1 MKEYKSS
8 AGFYIE
14 VIRMSKP
21 LVAIVGRPNVGKS
34 TLINGL
40 AQRRVSIVE
49 DIPGVTRDRIYCD
62 VKWLDKEFTLIDTG
76 GIEFRNEAD
85 QMVDGIRQQAQLAIE
100 EADVIIFVV
109 DARSGVTHDDETI
122 AAMLRRTGKPVVL
135 AVNKVDSEKQ
145 EMEIFDFY
153 ALGLGDP
160 LGISAVNHLSFGDLL
175 DRVTETFPAAD
186 VREEDA
192 PIRAAI
198 IGRPNVG
205 KSTLVNALLGYER
218 SLVADEWGTT
228 RDAVD
233 SLWKYN
239 GREFILVD
247 TAGMRRKGK
256 ISDTLEKYSVIRS
269 IRAIDNCDVA
279 VLVLDA
285 KDQVTEQDKRIAGYV
300 HEAGKGLI
308 ILVNKWDSIEKDNN
322 TMVHYTEDIRKALPF
337 AQYAPV
343 LYGSALTKQRIYKLA
358 DLLFFVADQHSMRI
372 STSILNDLLDDAKMV
387 NPPPAHAGRV
397 AKIYYMTEVGIRP
410 PTFVLFAND
419 ANLIHFSYVR
429 FLENRLRESFGFE
442 GSPIRIVVRSKKDG
456 DDV

>member
-1 MKEYKSS
+1 
-8 AGFYIE
+8 
-14 VIRMSKP
+14 MSKP

-62 VKWLDKEFTLIDTG
+62 VRWLDREFTLIDTG
-76 GIEFRNEAD
+76 GIEFRNEKD

-100 EADVIIFVV
+100 EADVILMVTDGCTGI
-109 DARSGVTHDDETI
+109 THDDETI
-122 AAMLRRTGKPVVL
+122 AAMLRRTGKPVIL
-135 AVNKVDSEKQ
+135 AVNKVDSESQ
-145 EMEIFDFY
+145 EMDVYEFY
-153 ALGLGDP
+153 KLGLGDP
-160 LGISAVNHLSFGDLL
+160 IGVSAVNHLAFGDLL
-175 DRVTETFPAAD
+175 DRVTEGFPPVTERSD
-186 VREEDA
+186 SD

-205 KSTLVNALLGYER
+205 KSTLINSLLGFER

-233 SLWKYN
+233 SLWKYQ
-239 GREFILVD
+239 GKEFILVD
-247 TAGMRRKGK
+247 TAGMRKKGK
-256 ISDTLEKYSVIRS
+256 ISDTLEKYSTIRS

-285 KDQVTEQDKRIAGYV
+285 RDMVTEQDKKIAGYV

-308 ILVNKWDSIEKDNN
+308 LLVNKWDAVEKDNN

-343 LYGSALTKQRIYKLA
+343 LFGSALTKQRIHKLA

-372 STSILNDLLDDAKMV
+372 STSVLNDLLDDAKMV

-429 FLENRLRESFGFE
+429 FIENRLRESFGFE
-442 GSPIRIVVRSKKDG
+442 GTPIRIVVRSKKDG
-456 DDV
+456 DDL

>member
-1 MKEYKSS
+1 
-8 AGFYIE
+8 
-14 VIRMSKP
+14 MSKP

-34 TLINGL
+34 SLLNGL
-40 AQRRVSIVE
+40 AQKRVSIVE

-62 VKWLDKEFTLIDTG
+62 VRWLDKEFTLIDTG
-76 GIEFRNEAD
+76 GIEFRNEED
-85 QMVDGIRQQAQLAIE
+85 QIVDGIRKQAQLAIE
-100 EADVIIFVV
+100 EADVIVMV
-109 DARSGVTHDDETI
+109 TDVRAGVTHDDETI
-122 AAMLRRTGKPVVL
+122 AAMLRRTGKTVIL
-135 AVNKVDSEKQ
+135 AVNKVDSANQ
-145 EMEIFDFY
+145 EMDVYEFY
-153 ALGLGDP
+153 QLGLGDP
-160 LGISAVNHLSFGDLL
+160 IAISAVNHLSFGDLL
-175 DRVTETFPAAD
+175 DKVTEGFPSEKERSD
-186 VREEDA
+186 DD

-205 KSTLVNALLGYER
+205 KSTLINSLLGYQR

-233 SLWKYN
+233 SVWKYQ
-239 GREFILVD
+239 GREFVLVD
-247 TAGMRRKGK
+247 TAGMRKKGK
-256 ISDTLEKYSVIRS
+256 ISDTLEKYSTIRS

-285 KDQVTEQDKRIAGYV
+285 RDMVTEQDKKIAGYV

-308 ILVNKWDSIEKDNN
+308 ILVNKWDAVEKDNN

-343 LYGSALTKQRIYKLA
+343 LFGSALTKQRIHKLA

-372 STSILNDLLDDAKMV
+372 STSVLNDLLDDAKMV

-419 ANLIHFSYVR
+419 ADLIHFSYVR
-429 FLENRLRESFGFE
+429 FIENRLRESFGFE

-456 DDV
+456 DEV

>member
-1 MKEYKSS
+1 
-8 AGFYIE
+8 
-14 VIRMSKP
+14 MSKP

-62 VKWLDKEFTLIDTG
+62 VRWLDREFTLIDTG
-76 GIEFRNEAD
+76 GIEFRNESD

-100 EADVIIFVV
+100 EADVIIFVT
-109 DARSGVTHDDETI
+109 DARSGVTHDDEVI
-122 AAMLRRTGKPVVL
+122 AGMLRRVGKPVIL
-135 AVNKVDSEKQ
+135 AVNKVDSANQ
-145 EMEIFDFY
+145 EMDVYEFY
-153 ALGLGDP
+153 SLGLGEP
-160 LGISAVNHLSFGDLL
+160 IGISAVNHLSFGDLL
-175 DRVTETFPAAD
+175 DRVTEGFPSVTERSEND
-186 VREEDA
+186 

-205 KSTLVNALLGYER
+205 KSTLINALLGYER

-233 SLWKYN
+233 SVWKYQ
-239 GREFILVD
+239 GKEFILVD

-279 VLVLDA
+279 VLVIDA
-285 KDQVTEQDKRIAGYV
+285 RDMITEQDKKIAGYV

-308 ILVNKWDSIEKDNN
+308 ILVNKWDAVEKDNN

-343 LYGSALTKQRIYKLA
+343 LFGSALTKQRIHKLS
-358 DLLFFVADQHSMRI
+358 DLLFYVADQHSMRI
-372 STSILNDLLDDAKMV
+372 STSVLNDLLDDAKMV

-429 FLENRLRESFGFE
+429 FIENRLRESFGFE
-442 GSPIRIVVRSKKDG
+442 GSPIRIIVRSKKDG
-456 DDV
+456 DDL

>member
-1 MKEYKSS
+1 
-8 AGFYIE
+8 
-14 VIRMSKP
+14 MSKP

-62 VKWLDKEFTLIDTG
+62 VRWLDREFTLIDTG
-76 GIEFRNEAD
+76 GIEFRNESD

-100 EADVIIFVV
+100 ESDVIIFVT
-109 DARSGVTHDDETI
+109 DARSGVTHDDEVI
-122 AAMLRRTGKPVVL
+122 AGMLRRVGKPVIL
-135 AVNKVDSEKQ
+135 AVNKVDSANQ
-145 EMEIFDFY
+145 EMDVYEFY
-153 ALGLGDP
+153 SLGLGEP
-160 LGISAVNHLSFGDLL
+160 IGISAVNHLSFGDLL
-175 DRVTETFPAAD
+175 DRVTEGFPSVTERSEND
-186 VREEDA
+186 

-205 KSTLVNALLGYER
+205 KSTLINALLGYER

-233 SLWKYN
+233 SVWKYQ
-239 GREFILVD
+239 GKEFILVD

-279 VLVLDA
+279 VLVIDA
-285 KDQVTEQDKRIAGYV
+285 RDMITEQDKKIAGYV

-308 ILVNKWDSIEKDNN
+308 ILVNKWDAVEKDNN

-343 LYGSALTKQRIYKLA
+343 LFGSALTKQRIHKLA
-358 DLLFFVADQHSMRI
+358 DLLFYVADQHSMRI
-372 STSILNDLLDDAKMV
+372 STSVLNDLLDDAKMV

-429 FLENRLRESFGFE
+429 FIENRLRESFGFE
-442 GSPIRIVVRSKKDG
+442 GSPIRIIVRSKKDG
-456 DDV
+456 DDL

>member
-1 MKEYKSS
+1 
-8 AGFYIE
+8 
-14 VIRMSKP
+14 MSKP

-62 VKWLDKEFTLIDTG
+62 VRWLDREFTLIDTG
-76 GIEFRNEAD
+76 GIEFRNEKD

-100 EADVIIFVV
+100 EADVILMVTDGRTGI
-109 DARSGVTHDDETI
+109 THDDETI

-135 AVNKVDSEKQ
+135 AVNKVDSENQ
-145 EMEIFDFY
+145 EMDVYEFY
-153 ALGLGDP
+153 KLGLGDP
-160 LGISAVNHLSFGDLL
+160 IGVSAVNHLSFGDLL
-175 DRVTETFPAAD
+175 DRVTEGFPQVTERSD
-186 VREEDA
+186 SD

-205 KSTLVNALLGYER
+205 KSTLINALLGYER

-233 SLWKYN
+233 SLWKYQ
-239 GREFILVD
+239 GKEFILVD
-247 TAGMRRKGK
+247 TAGMRKKGK
-256 ISDTLEKYSVIRS
+256 ISDTLEKYSTIRS

-285 KDQVTEQDKRIAGYV
+285 RDMVTEQDKKIAGYV

-308 ILVNKWDSIEKDNN
+308 LLVNKWDAVEKDNN

-343 LYGSALTKQRIYKLA
+343 LFGSALTKQRIHKLA

-372 STSILNDLLDDAKMV
+372 STSVLNDLLDDAKMV

-429 FLENRLRESFGFE
+429 FIENRLRESFGFE
-442 GSPIRIVVRSKKDG
+442 GTPIRIVVRSKKDG
-456 DDV
+456 DDL